1 MVLRIRPSRHLLAVA
16 GLAMASPAARM
27 AADWLQHQPSLCPLQ
42 RYAGIPCPSCG
53 GTRAGLYLLGADP
66 VAAFASNPGVT
77 AAAITF
83 GVFVAAGKVSLDDLL
98 GVANPQ
104 IAMAN

>member
-1 MVLRIRPSRHLLAVA
+1 MSVVKSPVLAVV

-42 RYAGIPCPSCG
+42 RFAGIPCPSCG
-53 GTRAGLYLLGADP
+53 GTRASLYLLGADP
-66 VAAFASNPGVT
+66 VSAFKANAALT
-77 AAAITF
+77 AAVFTF
-83 GVFVAAGKVSLDDLL
+83 GVLVAAKKVDLPHFL

-104 IAMAN
+104 MAVAD